1 MKCKWIQIL
10 SHWGMTL
17 AWCPPLGC
25 QIGQGTMMVGYFWVD
40 EKVEVVLANHHL
52 FSKEGPSTKVHI
64 LFPFHVVDYG
74 DNLSGRIL

>member
-1 MKCKWIQIL
+1 MQVDRNPFPSGNDI
-10 SHWGMTL
+10 S
-17 AWCPPLGC
+17 
-25 QIGQGTMMVGYFWVD
+25 MVSTSRLPDRPRYNDGGVFWVV